1 MLRLGSQLTGCQKV
15 SKGREERASMAF
27 VNTRLASV
35 TIFWRKTRSR
45 LPAGEGVV
53 VTRDGKVGLAR
64 KLQFVD
70 SFPTA

>member
-1 MLRLGSQLTGCQKV
+1 MV
-15 SKGREERASMAF
+15 F

-45 LPAGEGVV
+45 LPGGEGVV